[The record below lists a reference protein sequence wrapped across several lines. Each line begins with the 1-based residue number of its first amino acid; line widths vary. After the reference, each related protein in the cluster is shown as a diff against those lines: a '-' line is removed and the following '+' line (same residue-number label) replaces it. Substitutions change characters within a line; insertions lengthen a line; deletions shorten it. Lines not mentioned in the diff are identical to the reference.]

1 MERTIAAIATPHGY
15 GGISVIRISG
25 ERAIEIADGIFTGNL
40 LGADSHT
47 VHYGYIKKDDEYI
60 DEVLVTVMKA
70 PRTFTREDVV
80 EISTHGGISVTN
92 RVLDCVIS
100 AGACHAEPGEFTK
113 RAFLNGRIDLAK
125 AEAVIDLINS
135 ENRMAE
141 QNAVSQLRGTLSEA
155 INVVREGLINLA
167 AHMQVSIDYPDED
180 LEEITIDDIFN
191 SLDNYR
197 LKVRKLISS
206 ADDGRIIKDGIKTVI
221 AGKPNVG
228 KSALMNR
235 IAGYDKAIVTDVA
248 GTTRDVIEENVSFD
262 GVPIRLID
270 TAGIHDTED
279 VVEKIGVGKSVRS
292 IEGAD
297 LVILLINASELPSGD
312 DLKIIEQT
320 AGKKRIIAAN
330 KCDLDVSEEA
340 KKLADILISAET
352 GEGIE
357 TLISKIKDM
366 YSLGE
371 IRADRGEIIT
381 NMRHKA
387 ALVGCD
393 EALSRA
399 IESLNSGLPQDLAAM
414 DINIAIDCLGE
425 ITGATVSEDI
435 VAAVF
440 KNFCVGK

>member
-1 MERTIAAIATPHGY
+1 MERTIAAIATPHGS

-25 ERAIEIADGIFTGNL
+25 DNAIAIANSVFSGSL
-40 LGADSHT
+40 EAAESHT
-47 VHYGYIKKDDEYI
+47 VHYGYIVKDGKYI
-60 DEVLVTVMKA
+60 DEVLATVMKA

-92 RVLDCVIS
+92 RVLDCIIS
-100 AGACHAEPGEFTK
+100 AGASYAEPGEFTK
-113 RAFLNGRIDLAK
+113 RAFMNGRIDLTK

-135 ENRMAE
+135 ENQMAE
-141 QNAVSQLRGTLSEA
+141 QNAVNQLRGSLSKA
-155 INVVREGLINLA
+155 IDFMRDGLINLA

-180 LEEITIDDIFN
+180 LEEITIDDIFEILTKN
-191 SLDNYR
+191 ICEADR
-197 LKVRKLISS
+197 LITS
-206 ADDGRIIKDGIKTVI
+206 ADNGRIIKDGIKTVI

-235 IAGYDKAIVTDVA
+235 ITGVEKAIVTDIA

-262 GVPIRLID
+262 GIPIKLID
-270 TAGIHDTED
+270 TAGIHDTDD
-279 VVEKIGVGKSVRS
+279 VVEKIGVGKSIKSV
-292 IEGAD
+292 ENAD
-297 LVILLINASELPSGD
+297 LVILLINASEAPSAED
-312 DLKIIEQT
+312 MKIIEQT
-320 AGKKRIIAAN
+320 SNKKRIIAAN
-330 KCDLDVSEEA
+330 KCDVCVCAESE
-340 KKLADILISAET
+340 KLSDMLISAET

-357 TLISKIKDM
+357 LLISRIKDM

-371 IRADRGEIIT
+371 INSGRGEIIT
-381 NMRHKA
+381 NMRHK
-387 ALVGCD
+387 
-393 EALSRA
+393 EALIGCKEALCRA
-399 IESLNSGLPQDLAAM
+399 VNSLETGLPQDLAAM